1 MVSDY
6 GLDKHPRPFH
16 LRIPPGARW
25 YTSTQTSPE
34 CPPPP
39 APARDW
45 LPGVKQTLKQ
55 FAAYQKYNVHVNT
68 VNTGRAWMDSLTGRN
83 EKKVPNEFYWPWKSP
98 DMQYSSSIKI
108 QCDCQKR
115 WNFFEKSLME
125 LWCIPTF
132 KSSFSEK
139 LADLLILSP
148 LPTAYATVALG
159 ESPNFSSKTFF
170 SQKALL

>member
-1 MVSDY
+1 MVWTS
-6 GLDKHPRPFH
+6 
-16 LRIPPGARW
+16 IPALFIWEFPPEHG
-25 YTSTQTSPE
+25 STPLPKL
-34 CPPPP
+34 PPSAPP
-39 APARDW
+39 PARDW
-45 LPGVKQTLKQ
+45 LSGVKQTLKQ
-55 FAAYQKYNVHVNT
+55 FAAYKKYNVHVNT
-68 VNTGRAWMDSLTGRN
+68 VNTGRAWMDSLTGKN

-125 LWCIPTF
+125 LWCIPTL

-159 ESPNFSSKTFF
+159 ESPNFSSKNFF
-170 SQKALL
+170 SRKALL